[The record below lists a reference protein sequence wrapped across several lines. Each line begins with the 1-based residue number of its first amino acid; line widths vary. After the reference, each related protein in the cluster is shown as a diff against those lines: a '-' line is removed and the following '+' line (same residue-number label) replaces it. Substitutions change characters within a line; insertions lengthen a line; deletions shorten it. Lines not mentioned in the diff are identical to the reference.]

1 MSICKKI
8 ITLFLCSILVINTQA
23 QKVNIIDTNINE
35 YKGTFIIREVKKNNL
50 LSKDSS
56 LFNPQFFR
64 PFCYRLKATP
74 YPRLIL
80 WIDSTTYNINIDG
93 SVNIKLTKGWHT
105 ILLQSTLDQKFNPLR
120 SVRFKFKR
128 KKSYKV
134 DFYLPTAFPIT
145 YH

>member
-35 YKGTFIIREVKKNNL
+35 YKGTFII
-50 LSKDSS
+50 
-56 LFNPQFFR
+56 
-64 PFCYRLKATP
+64 KATP

>member
-64 PFCYRLKATP
+64 PFLLPPKGNTVP
-74 YPRLIL
+74 K
-80 WIDSTTYNINIDG
+80 INTMD
-93 SVNIKLTKGWHT
+93 
-105 ILLQSTLDQKFNPLR
+105 
-120 SVRFKFKR
+120 
-128 KKSYKV
+128 
-134 DFYLPTAFPIT
+134 
-145 YH
+145 